1 MSDQILSIAEI
12 TDRVIAA
19 FTASR
24 VAPDIA
30 ASVARALIR
39 AECDGKFGHGLS
51 RVGSYAAQARSG
63 KVDGFA
69 AFSITHPRPGAM
81 SVDVAGGFAYPA
93 LEAVNRDLPALAR
106 THGVAMAGLYHSHHC
121 GVAGHHVE
129 AAADQGMVALLF
141 ANTPSA
147 MAPWGGRTALL
158 GTNPIAFAA
167 PVANAPA
174 IVIDLATSSVARGGI
189 MKAAA
194 NDQPIPEGWALDA
207 DGNPTTDAKAALKG
221 TMTPMAEAKG
231 AALALMIEVLAA
243 AVTGAG
249 FAYEATSFLD
259 AEGAPPNA
267 GQLMIMIDAAA
278 FSSAASA
285 RIAEIAERISDDG
298 ARLPGAGRILKRQQV
313 ERDGLTISQQ
323 ILDTIDNL
331 AATPILK

>member
-1 MSDQILSIAEI
+1 MSDQVLTI
-12 TDRVIAA
+12 TDITKRVTEAL
-19 FTASR
+19 TASR
-24 VAPDIA
+24 IAPDIA
-30 ASVARALIR
+30 ASVADALIR
-39 AECDGKFGHGLS
+39 AECDGKSGHGLS

-69 AFSITHPRPGAM
+69 RFSVTHPKPAM
-81 SVDVAGGFAYPA
+81 MAVDVASGFAYPA
-93 LEAVNRDLPALAR
+93 LDAVNQELPALAR
-106 THGVAMAGLYHSHHC
+106 THGIAMAGLHHSHHC

-129 AAADQGMVALLF
+129 AAADQGMIALLF

-167 PVANAPA
+167 PVADAPP

-207 DGNPTTDAKAALKG
+207 DGHPTTDAKAALKG

-243 AVTGAG
+243 ALTGAH
-249 FAYEATSFLD
+249 FAYEASSFLD
-259 AEGAPPNA
+259 AEGKPPHS
-267 GQLMIMIDAAA
+267 GQLMIMIDAEA
-278 FSSAASA
+278 FSPQTTA
-285 RIAEIAERISDDG
+285 RIADMAQRISDDG
-298 ARLPGAGRILKRQQV
+298 ARLPGAGRLARRQKV
-313 ERDGLTISQQ
+313 ERDGLTVPRQ
-323 ILDTIDNL
+323 ILDIL
-331 AATPILK
+331 ERLVSTPV